1 LYGPAGEAT
10 TNIVV
15 APSHFVSSNTV
26 TFEHMALNLTRAN
39 QLLDAAGWLRGT
51 DGTRAKDGVPMAI
64 LFQTTIN
71 PLRQKTQDIIKAGW
85 EQLGVRVELKAV
97 PAAVYFS
104 SDPASPDNV
113 GHFYADV
120 QMLTSGSLLPD
131 WVGELAQFTTA
142 ELSQRANEWRGSNN
156 ARYSSPEYDRLWRN
170 LKGETN
176 PNQRSALTVQ
186 LNDHLIR
193 EAVIVPLVAR
203 RTPVSAKAKRL
214 QGIIPN
220 PWDSELWNIA
230 DWTMTP

>member
-1 LYGPAGEAT
+1 VFGWPKRLYAISRNRCTVSTVLRVRLP
-10 TNIVV
+10 
-15 APSHFVSSNTV
+15 PKRLFVFARFT
-26 TFEHMALNLTRAN
+26 H
-39 QLLDAAGWLRGT
+39 
-51 DGTRAKDGVPMAI
+51 
-64 LFQTTIN
+64 
-71 PLRQKTQDIIKAGW
+71 
-85 EQLGVRVELKAV
+85 
-97 PAAVYFS
+97 
-104 SDPASPDNV
+104 
-113 GHFYADV
+113 
-120 QMLTSGSLLPD
+120 
-131 WVGELAQFTTA
+131 TTA

-170 LKGETN
+170 LKGETD